1 MKTLRNK
8 SIDKNIGAGVIMSE
22 DSFAF
27 KFSFAAFNKSTE
39 NDEVLIDKRISPMK
53 SRDMHHII
61 LEFENPAIL
70 SQKIP

>member
-1 MKTLRNK
+1 
-8 SIDKNIGAGVIMSE
+8 MSE

-70 SQKIP
+70 SQKLP